1 MRKVLI
7 IALGLAGLGA
17 VGSAQ
22 SAFAAKRTICYN
34 HNKFLYSAVTGRCNE
49 ANHCTLT
56 PIYGGLGFRECYQ
69 ADVAPPVTG
78 TWKGA
83 TGLNKT
89 FNPSANL
96 KAK

>member
-1 MRKVLI
+1 MRKSLI
-7 IALGLAGLGA
+7 LCLAGVAALAGA
-17 VGSAQ
+17 Q
-22 SAFAAKRTICYN
+22 PAFAAKKTICYN

-78 TWKGA
+78 AWKGT
-83 TGLNKT
+83 TGLTKT
-89 FNPSANL
+89 FNPSTNL
-96 KAK
+96 KSK